1 MKEYISLYLGLVC
14 GYMYHLFL
22 NIISAFQ
29 LRREEVYIYRI
40 GKGQLFREQPT
51 GWERKKKHIAHKIMT
66 VCLFNA
72 WDVSSAGIE
81 RDIAQLQQEV

>member
-14 GYMYHLFL
+14 GYMYHLLFERNGRGSEERRSIYTEL
-22 NIISAFQ
+22 ARANSSASNPQ
-29 LRREEVYIYRI
+29 D
-40 GKGQLFREQPT
+40 GKE
-51 GWERKKKHIAHKIMT
+51 KKHIAHKIMT

-81 RDIAQLQQEV
+81 RDTASLQQEV